1 MPWRRALREVVGL
14 YWESGLA
21 NDVPALAWFLV
32 SSLVPLALGLTAL
45 AALIL
50 GDYAAAQAL
59 AARASGVL
67 PADVHDQIVQL
78 ILRTGS
84 DSPLVLAGSMLGMV
98 WISSGAIGVVDRCL
112 ARLLARESTGA
123 LTGKLRNL
131 GLAAALAVLI
141 VILVLVASAGTG
153 IVHRLDA
160 DFVLI
165 RIAAPLIT
173 LVVIV
178 LICAGLYRVL
188 ALGSL
193 GWRAALAGGAV
204 GGLVLLATP
213 TAAGYY
219 IQGVAGRTP
228 VEVFLVLAGV
238 LITCYLVA
246 LGLLLGSGVAA
257 RVELGRQ
264 LGRS

>member
-1 MPWRRALREVVGL
+1 MPGRRALREVVGL

-84 DSPLVLAGSMLGMV
+84 DSPLVLAGSILGMV

-123 LTGKLRNL
+123 VKGKLRNL
-131 GLAAALAVLI
+131 GLAATLAVLI
-141 VILVLVASAGTG
+141 VLLVL
-153 IVHRLDA
+153 
-160 DFVLI
+160 VLI
-165 RIAAPLIT
+165 RIAAPLAT
-173 LVVIV
+173 LGVIV

-193 GWRAALAGGAV
+193 SWRAGLAGGAV

-219 IQGVAGRTP
+219 LQRVAGRKP

-246 LGLLLGSGVAA
+246 LGLLLGSGVAV

-264 LGRS
+264 LGDHD